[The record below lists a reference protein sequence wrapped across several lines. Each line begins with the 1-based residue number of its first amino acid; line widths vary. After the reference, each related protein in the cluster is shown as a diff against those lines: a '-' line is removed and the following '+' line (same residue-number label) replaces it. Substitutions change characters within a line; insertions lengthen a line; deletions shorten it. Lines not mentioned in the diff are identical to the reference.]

1 MSIYD
6 DPNLRQDDDFPD
18 QVSFNARG
26 DRVKGRVIRF
36 ESLKTR
42 YGMVAK
48 YWLFDLD
55 RNMERTMLAGAK
67 NLWGQLL
74 TLQPMPGDVLDIE
87 LVDFA
92 KNENG
97 TAKLFE
103 VSVERTNDI
112 APTRNEPLTRAA
124 QAQQSPA
131 NARPAPDPR
140 LQAVGPDNALEPR
153 PAPSPVA
160 VQEDEDADLFDR

>member
-1 MSIYD
+1 MPSIYD
-6 DPNLRQDDDFPD
+6 DPELQPEPNEFPD
-18 QVSFNARG
+18 SVEFHQRG
-26 DRVKGRVIRF
+26 DRVRARINRM
-36 ESLKTR
+36 EPLKTR
-42 YGMVAK
+42 YGTCAK

-74 TLQPMPGDVLDIE
+74 TLKPEVGDTVDIE

-103 VSVERTNDI
+103 VSVERSG
-112 APTRNEPLTRAA
+112 EG
-124 QAQQSPA
+124 
-131 NARPAPDPR
+131 PAPVR
-140 LQAVGPDNALEPR
+140 EPQR
-153 PAPSPVA
+153 PSPSPQPVA
-160 VQEDEDADLFDR
+160 ASRTAPAYADEDEDLFER